1 MRLAAKHSLK
11 IFAVIMLLTG
21 LHAHAQQQQRTS
33 GKKFVFTTKSNE
45 AREAAAQAVKLI
57 ESFQTPQNVLPLAQK
72 AVAADPNFAFAHYL
86 VASSMPPPQPGAS
99 PQAAN
104 TPKAHMDKALELSK
118 GASDGERR
126 YLEAVALVRAQ
137 KPAEALP
144 LLKQLA
150 SDYPDERMVRMMLGQ
165 VLFNRGEI
173 EEARANFERAVALD
187 NSTPRAYNLLGN
199 YHLLRG
205 DYARARDMYRQSL
218 KRTLKGTAPFGPNFG
233 LTYTHVY
240 EGNIPEALKVLTG
253 FQELYTRTGGAA
265 EFPAVFIWNAIAR
278 LHLENGQPAEAI
290 KFYERGY
297 QTVPGS
303 KLPAEEKL
311 IWLGRLHHG
320 RGRALS
326 KLGKHEEAWK
336 EAEQIKKMIEENPE
350 RGKQFMTSYHYIAGY
365 LRLEGG
371 DYAKA
376 LEHLKQADQTDL
388 FHKLLL
394 ARAYDRSGDAANA
407 QKIYR
412 EIVESKQ
419 NNLERALAVPEA
431 KKKLKG

>member
-1 MRLAAKHSLK
+1 MRLAFMSSLK
-11 IFAVIMLLTG
+11 IFTVILLLAG
-21 LHAHAQQQQRTS
+21 LPAYAQQKA
-33 GKKFVFTTKSNE
+33 GKKFVFTTKSKE
-45 AREAAAQAVKLI
+45 ARESAEQAIKMI
-57 ESFQTPQNVLPLAQK
+57 ESFQPPPAILPIAQK
-72 AVAADPNFAFAHYL
+72 AVAADPDFAFAHYL
-86 VASSMPPPQPGAS
+86 VATFTPPPQPGTT
-99 PQAAN
+99 PQPAN

-118 GASDGERR
+118 RASDGERR
-126 YLEAVALVRAQ
+126 YVEAVALVRAQ

-150 SDYPDERMVRMMLGQ
+150 QDYPEERMVRMMLGQ
-165 VLFNRGEI
+165 VLLNRGEM
-173 EEARANFERAVALD
+173 EDARANLEQAVNID

-205 DYARARDMYRQSL
+205 DYAKAREMYQHSL
-218 KRTLKGTAPFGPNFG
+218 KRTVKGTAAFGPNFG
-233 LTYTHVY
+233 LAYTYVY
-240 EGNIPEALKVLTG
+240 EANIPEALKVLTR
-253 FQELYTRTGGAA
+253 FQDEYAQTSGAT
-265 EFPAVFIWNAIAR
+265 EFPPVFIWNAIAR

-303 KLPAEEKL
+303 KLPAEEKM
-311 IWLGRLHHG
+311 IWQGRLHHG
-320 RGRALS
+320 RGRALA

-336 EAEQIKKMIEENPE
+336 EAELIKKMIDENPE

-371 DYAKA
+371 DNAKA
-376 LEHLKQADQTDL
+376 LEHLKQADQNDL

-394 ARAYDRSGDAANA
+394 ARAYDRSGDMTNA
-407 QKIYR
+407 QKLYR

>member
-1 MRLAAKHSLK
+1 MRLASMRRLK
-11 IFAVIMLLTG
+11 IFAVILLLTG
-21 LHAHAQQQQRTS
+21 LPAYAHPPAS
-33 GKKFVFTTKSNE
+33 KKFVFTTKLKE
-45 AREAAAQAVKLI
+45 AREAAGQAIRMI
-57 ESFQTPQNVLPLAQK
+57 ESFQPAPDILPIAQK
-72 AVAADPNFAFAHYL
+72 AVAADSDFAFAHYL
-86 VASSMPPPQPGAS
+86 VATFTPPPQPGAT

-118 GASDGERR
+118 RASDGERR
-126 YLEAVALVRAQ
+126 YIEAVALVRAQ

-150 SDYPDERMVRMMLGQ
+150 VDYPVERLVRMMLGQ
-165 VLFNRGEI
+165 VLFNRGEL
-173 EEARANFERAVALD
+173 EEARTNFERAVALD
-187 NSTPRAYNLLGN
+187 NSTPRVYNLLGN

-205 DYARARDMYRQSL
+205 DYARAREMYRHAL
-218 KRTLKGTAPFGPNFG
+218 KRTVKGTAPFGPNFG
-233 LTYTHVY
+233 LTYTYVY
-240 EGNIPEALKVLTG
+240 EGNIPEALKVLTR
-253 FQELYTRTGGAA
+253 FQDQYSRTSGAA
-265 EFPAVFIWNAIAR
+265 EFPPVFIWNAIAR
-278 LHLENGQPAEAI
+278 LHLENGQPAEAL

-303 KLPAEEKL
+303 KLPAEEKM
-311 IWLGRLHHG
+311 IWQGRLHHG
-320 RGRALS
+320 RGRALA

-336 EAEQIKKMIEENPE
+336 EAELIKKMIDENPE

-365 LRLEGG
+365 LKLEGG
-371 DYAKA
+371 DHAKA

-394 ARAYDRSGDAANA
+394 ARAYDRSGDAASA